1 MVEVTVAMIVV
12 TLGALTALSCMVT
25 TSEVDN
31 ELKERGIA
39 LRAAM
44 SQMER
49 ILAYDY
55 QGDVNNL
62 VTWAATPSVASFTV
76 DDLKP
81 AGSAVAASAGALGSS
96 VGQGTV
102 AVDTTDPD
110 RISVTVT
117 VAWQGR
123 RGSARTLTLPVT
135 LSELAQ

>member
-1 MVEVTVAMIVV
+1 M
-12 TLGALTALSCMVT
+12 T

-81 AGSAVAASAGALGSS
+81 AGSAGAASAGALGSS